1 MAGYWNAGRGCA
13 SCSCMI
19 CYVQLV
25 DPSIQH
31 LQSDLVI
38 FQAHGRPTLK
48 NLVQAWNQELQ
59 REVEP
64 TPSQKTDAA
73 AAFLAS
79 LEEPK
84 LTSLA
89 DAGKKPP
96 IEILPPGMPPLNGP
110 ISIQKK
116 PASAAQN
123 SQQPPGKPLALEA
136 PPTTTAAQE
145 SATTQQPESTPASG
159 NDPPPSESTSDTRPA
174 PATAPPQPESG
185 ESTVDNGIPTS
196 TPASDGDPNVNGEN
210 VQAASTG
217 NPAPAPTPTPPD
229 FPVSP
234 AAEVSET
241 TAPSPPTVPMSDPF
255 I

>member
-217 NPAPAPTPTPPD
+217 NPAPAPAPPEA
-229 FPVSP
+229 PLSP
-234 AAEVSET
+234 AGVSET